1 MEQPHIPDRRDHRT
15 GRLVGWSP
23 LLLIIVL
30 AGIGLWPNPNPIGPG
45 LLFFF
50 SFWPAVVCMALGIF
64 QVWRGAALRSEN
76 PALVGFIWRW
86 AVGRQHRPQHAGII
100 LPRSIVPLPRW
111 RFCMPNSPIR
121 RLAMSAA
128 FALGM
133 AAAWTFAHAAEPQAL
148 LEGFMRDVQGL
159 SGDFRQRVL
168 DPDGRVEEDS
178 QGRIALAVP
187 RQFRWE
193 YETPFPQLI
202 VADGSRVWIFDPD
215 LEQVQVRPQDAEEQ
229 RSPLSA
235 LTDPDELER
244 QFIVADGGQSEG
256 LDWVTLEPRD
266 ADAGFSSGRLGF
278 AEGQLLRMDMTD
290 SLGQRTRI
298 EFSGWKRNSAFAPD
312 TFRFVP
318 PPGVDVIGDAGE
330 VEVEAATQAFPLED

>member
-1 MEQPHIPDRRDHRT
+1 
-15 GRLVGWSP
+15 
-23 LLLIIVL
+23 
-30 AGIGLWPNPNPIGPG
+30 
-45 LLFFF
+45 
-50 SFWPAVVCMALGIF
+50 
-64 QVWRGAALRSEN
+64 
-76 PALVGFIWRW
+76 
-86 AVGRQHRPQHAGII
+86 
-100 LPRSIVPLPRW
+100 
-111 RFCMPNSPIR
+111 MPNSPIR

-178 QGRIALAVP
+178 
-187 RQFRWE
+187 
-193 YETPFPQLI
+193 
-202 VADGSRVWIFDPD
+202 PD